1 MAAASTKGTA
11 AAMADPA
18 GRRWLIL
25 AVLFV
30 ARGAWA
36 YQFQAVGSVGPMILD
51 DLGIGY
57 AELGTLIGLFDAPG
71 IVVALA
77 GGYLGQRYGDKRL
90 VLIGLG
96 LMVAGG
102 VAGGASQDFEASAV
116 ARVVAGAG
124 SVLLGILVAKMVADW
139 FAGRELA
146 LAMAVVLAS
155 WPIGIGAALATQG
168 ALAEALGWPAVFYA
182 AAAASLLGLVLVL
195 AFYRPPPDA
204 QAAGGAAGSA
214 AVDAARIAISA
225 REVALVSI
233 AALVWVLFNAGLLV
247 LVSFG
252 PTLLESRGFAV
263 AEAGQLISLST
274 WAYAAATLAGGAVA
288 EWSRRPDL
296 LMAASFAAM
305 AAALALVPYAAFT
318 SLLFI
323 AIGIATGAP
332 TGAVMALS
340 VEALD
345 ARNRSVGM
353 GVFYAWRYGGFA
365 LLQPFAGWTADVGG
379 DPAAP
384 VLFAALCVAAALAA
398 LAGFRLLQRAT

>member
-1 MAAASTKGTA
+1 M
-11 AAMADPA
+11 
-18 GRRWLIL
+18 
-25 AVLFV
+25 LFV

-116 ARVVAGAG
+116 ARIVAGAG

-195 AFYRPPPDA
+195 AFYRPPPEA
-204 QAAGGAAGSA
+204 AAGAAGGAA
-214 AVDAARIAISA
+214 VDATRIAISA
-225 REVALVSI
+225 CEVALVSI

-263 AEAGQLISLST
+263 AEAGRLVSLST

-296 LMAASFAAM
+296 LMAASFAGM
-305 AAALALVPYAAFT
+305 AVALALVPYAAFT

-340 VEALD
+340 VEALA

>member
-1 MAAASTKGTA
+1 
-11 AAMADPA
+11 MADPT

-116 ARVVAGAG
+116 ARIVAGAG

-204 QAAGGAAGSA
+204 RATAGAGA

-263 AEAGQLISLST
+263 AEAGRLVSLST

-305 AAALALVPYAAFT
+305 AAALVLVPYAAFT

-323 AIGIATGAP
+323 AIGIATGVP

>member
-1 MAAASTKGTA
+1 
-11 AAMADPA
+11 MADPA

-57 AELGTLIGLFDAPG
+57 AELGTLVGLFDAPG

-90 VLIGLG
+90 VLIGLA

-102 VAGGASQDFEASAV
+102 IAGGASRDFEASAV

-124 SVLLGILVAKMVADW
+124 SVLLGILIAKMVADW

-204 QAAGGAAGSA
+204 RAPAGAAGGA

-263 AEAGQLISLST
+263 AEAGRLVSLST

-296 LMAASFAAM
+296 LMGASFAGM
-305 AAALALVPYAAFT
+305 AVALALVPFAPFT

-340 VEALD
+340 VEALA

-379 DPAAP
+379 DPATP

>member
-1 MAAASTKGTA
+1 
-11 AAMADPA
+11 MADPA

-51 DLGIGY
+51 DLGLGY
-57 AELGTLIGLFDAPG
+57 AELGTLVGLFDAPG

-102 VAGGASQDFEASAV
+102 IAGGASRDFEASAI
-116 ARVVAGAG
+116 ARIVTGAG
-124 SVLLGILVAKMVADW
+124 SVLLGILIAKMVADW

-204 QAAGGAAGSA
+204 QAAAGAAGAAEGA

-225 REVALVSI
+225 REVALVST

-263 AEAGQLISLST
+263 AEAGRLVSLST
-274 WAYAAATLAGGAVA
+274 WAYAAATLAGGVVA

-340 VEALD
+340 VEALA

-384 VLFAALCVAAALAA
+384 VLFAALCVGAALAA

>member
-1 MAAASTKGTA
+1 
-11 AAMADPA
+11 MADPA

-36 YQFQAVGSVGPMILD
+36 YHFQAVGSVGPMILD

-57 AELGTLIGLFDAPG
+57 AELGTLVGLFDAPG

-102 VAGGASQDFEASAV
+102 IAGGASEDFEASAV
-116 ARVVAGAG
+116 ARVIAGAG

-204 QAAGGAAGSA
+204 RAAAGAGV
-214 AVDAARIAISA
+214 AVDATRIAISA

-263 AEAGQLISLST
+263 AEAGRLVSLST

-296 LMAASFAAM
+296 LMAASFAGM
-305 AAALALVPYAAFT
+305 AVALALVPYAAFT

-323 AIGIATGAP
+323 AIGITTGAP

-340 VEALD
+340 VEALA

-398 LAGFRLLQRAT
+398 LAGFRLLQRTT